1 MLSEPLTEVARIPK
15 VTHSATLHGAARV
28 NPTQKSSYRKGDIMS
43 IWRNADRTYRDLAD
57 DAPGDIERPRR
68 RLWFGSMARRLAV
81 VGSVAAIAGG
91 IFATQ
96 ASAGSSQV
104 HQTTFSLFPNQ
115 AFLSCLAPAGQT
127 PTAQATVTRG
137 RLHDSLTLTLAH
149 FKPNLGFDLFT
160 VQRSN
165 QTATGQPVTGFTNF
179 GMAWYQTDV
188 ETNSQGNGSVTIKTV
203 LLDQIFGFDPDV
215 SLAPTNTFHVGF
227 WFNSVAE
234 AQPCSSTTL
243 TATPFNGEHNAGP
256 VAFITRP
263 DATTNLGPLCTQPE
277 GNPATCNP

>member
-1 MLSEPLTEVARIPK
+1 
-15 VTHSATLHGAARV
+15 
-28 NPTQKSSYRKGDIMS
+28 MS
-43 IWRNADRTYRDLAD
+43 IWGKADRRCTDPAD
-57 DAPGDIERPRR
+57 HRSNLTELPRKR
-68 RLWFGSMARRLAV
+68 SVLGSMLRRLAV
-81 VGSVAAIAGG
+81 VGAVAATAGG
-91 IFATQ
+91 IFASQ
-96 ASAGSSQV
+96 ASAGPSQL
-104 HQTTFSLFPNQ
+104 HQTNFSLFPNT

-137 RLHDSLTLTLAH
+137 ELHDTLTLTLAH

-188 ETNSQGNGSVTIKTV
+188 QTNSEGSGSVTIKTI

-215 SLAPTNTFHVGF
+215 ALTPTNTFHVGF

-234 AQPCSSTTL
+234 AQPCSTTTL
-243 TATPFNGEHNAGP
+243 TPTPFNGEHNAGP
-256 VAFITRP
+256 LAFITRP
-263 DATTNLGPLCTQPE
+263 NATTNLGPLCTRPE
-277 GNPATCNP
+277 GNPATCKA